1 MIAVVPYLCE
11 EGKSSPRRIPAS
23 AIDRLME
30 DLALQDHQATPP
42 PSEALRRQV
51 FERIDQEPARVE
63 TDLQGRIQAI
73 NPAFS
78 GLCGYSFQEVKG
90 RKPGSFLQ
98 GPETDA
104 AAIQTLR
111 DAIAALCPVDVSL
124 TNYHKNG
131 SPYKVW
137 ISITPKR
144 DEDGKVVGF
153 SAIEKK
159 L

>member
-11 EGKSSPRRIPAS
+11 ETKPLSVPVSAS
-23 AIDRLME
+23 GLDRLIE
-30 DLALQDHQATPP
+30 DLTLQNHQDS
-42 PSEALRRQV
+42 PSAPEALRRQL
-51 FERIDQEPARVE
+51 FQRIDQEPARVE
-63 TDLQGRIQAI
+63 TDLEGRIEAI

-111 DAIAALCPVDVSL
+111 DAIAALCPVDVTL
-124 TNYHKNG
+124 INYHKDG

-137 ISITPKR
+137 ISITPKV
-144 DEDGKVVGF
+144 DDDGNVFGF
-153 SAIEKK
+153 CAIEKK
-159 L
+159 F

>member
-11 EGKSSPRRIPAS
+11 EGKPSPVPMS
-23 AIDRLME
+23 TSGLDRLME
-30 DLALQDHQATPP
+30 DLTLHKYQDS
-42 PSEALRRQV
+42 PSAPEALRRQV
-51 FERIDQEPARVE
+51 LQRIDQEPARVE
-63 TDLQGRIQAI
+63 TDLEGRIQAI

-98 GPETDA
+98 GPETDE

-111 DAIAALCPVDVSL
+111 DAIAALCPVEVNL
-124 TNYHKNG
+124 INYHKDG

-137 ISITPKR
+137 ISITPKV
-144 DEDGKVVGF
+144 DDDGKVIGF
-153 SAIEKK
+153 CAIEKK
-159 L
+159 F